1 MDDTTQIQALVARLN
16 ISLSL
21 ATDYYADAKALVLD
35 YTNQSIMI
43 GNMAVYA
50 KKLAIIAYNRDGIEG
65 ESQRTEGGVTNTL
78 ELGIPLDIRQALAKY
93 RTASLGSFYEA

>member
-16 ISLSL
+16 ISTEI
-21 ATDYYADAKALVLD
+21 ATDYYNDGKAQILD
-35 YTNQSIMI
+35 YTGQANLT

-78 ELGIPLDIRQALAKY
+78 ELGVPLDIRQALAKY
-93 RTASLGSFYEA
+93 RTAKVENLS